1 MSHLRALRLLLAL
14 LLFAATPA
22 WAGTNE
28 EKGAPSAFRD
38 GLKLLGSA
46 DFTDV
51 ARGIS
56 AIATSAHA
64 RAYDVLAALE
74 GGSLVADADGCVL
87 VKAPNGSLL
96 DAATG
101 SAQAPHGSIRSVGVN
116 NIVRRALAPALSELK
131 LKAPD
136 VKVRRAA
143 ADELAK
149 RPPAEGRAAIA
160 SALEQ
165 ETDPSVQALLQVS
178 LARLDL
184 ASPDKERRLSAV
196 SAIRERGDVSL
207 RGDLEARLAKDSSG
221 NPLESDEEVR
231 AAAEGAIDAIDRQVF
246 LINLV
251 ANTFYGLS
259 LGSVLLLA
267 ALGLAITF
275 GLMRVINMAHGEMLM
290 LGAYTTFVV
299 QNLFRTYLPQSFDW
313 YLVVALPAAFLV
325 CGALGMVLE
334 RLVIRRLYGRPLE
347 TLLATWGIS
356 LALIQSVRLTFG
368 AQNVAVANPSWLS
381 GGVELMPTLVTPY
394 SRLAIVAFTVLVVFA
409 VSMLLKR
416 TSFGLQIRAVTQN
429 RPMARSLG
437 IRTDRVDLL
446 TFGLGSGLAGLG
458 GVALSQLGN
467 VGPELGQ
474 GYIVDSFMVVVV
486 GGVGKLI
493 GSVIGAIGLGL
504 SNKYIEP
511 LTGAVLGKIIILV
524 LLVLFIQKR
533 PQGLFALKGRAEEA
547 A

>member
-1 MSHLRALRLLLAL
+1 MRYSRALRLLELFVL
-14 LLFAATPA
+14 LLLCAGPA
-22 WAGTNE
+22 GAQGSQAQSFE
-28 EKGAPSAFRD
+28 EGVS
-38 GLKLLGSA
+38 LLARAS
-46 DFTDV
+46 FTDV
-51 ARGIS
+51 TRGVS
-56 AIATSAHA
+56 AVAASGHD
-64 RAYDVLAALE
+64 RAFVVLDALE
-74 GGSLVADADGCVL
+74 KDGLLRDDDGCL
-87 VKAPNGSLL
+87 FVKNERGVV
-96 DAATG
+96 DATTG
-101 SAQAPHGSIRSVGVN
+101 GAKAPHGTPKAVGVN
-116 NIVRRALAPALSELK
+116 NAVRRVLGPALSELK
-131 LKAPD
+131 LLAPD
-136 VKVRRAA
+136 VGVRRAA
-143 ADELAK
+143 ADDLAK
-149 RPPAEGRAAIA
+149 RPRSEARGALTRALSREDNAEVG
-160 SALEQ
+160 
-165 ETDPSVQALLQVS
+165 ALLRIA

-184 ASPDKERRLSAV
+184 AAASKEERLA
-196 SAIRERGDVSL
+196 AIAAISELGDVTL
-207 RGDLEARLAKDSSG
+207 KGDLEARLTKDSAG
-221 NPLESDEEVR
+221 KPVEADADVR
-231 AAAEGAIDAIDRQVF
+231 AAAEGAIAAIDRQVF
-246 LINLV
+246 LINLI

-299 QNLFRTYLPQSFDW
+299 QNLFKTHLSASFDW
-313 YLVVALPAAFLV
+313 YMAVALPASFVV
-325 CGALGMVLE
+325 CGAVGMLLE

-356 LALIQSVRLTFG
+356 LALIQSVRLMFG

-394 SRLAIVAFTVLVVFA
+394 SRLAIVAFTVLVVTL
-409 VSMLLKR
+409 VSLLLKR

-429 RPMARSLG
+429 RAMAASLG
-437 IRTDRVDLL
+437 IPTERVDLL

-474 GYIVDSFMVVVV
+474 GYIVDSFMVVVL
-486 GGVGKLI
+486 GGVGKLV
-493 GSVIGAIGLGL
+493 GSVIGAVGLGL
-504 SNKYIEP
+504 SNKYVEP